1 MENEKSTI
9 LQGLNSEQKRAVS
22 CVDGPVLIVAGAGS
36 GKTRVLTSRI
46 AYILEK
52 GCDPAQI
59 LALTFTKKAASEMN
73 ERIAL
78 MVGEKRA
85 RRLCMGTF
93 HSVFIRF
100 LREFS
105 ESLGYPSTFTIYDT
119 SDSVSAIKTCLK
131 ELQLDDKVYKPKDV
145 LSRISMAKNNL
156 VTASAYR
163 RNATAVQNDAAAKK
177 PRICDIYELYSAK
190 CRQAGVMDFDDILLN
205 MNILLRDNPAAL
217 ENIAGRFM
225 YIMVDEYQD
234 TNFAQY
240 LILKK
245 LSQAHQNLCVVG
257 DDSQSIYAFR
267 GAKIENILNFKKDY
281 PQHNI
286 FRLEQ
291 NYRST
296 QTIVNAA
303 NSVIV
308 RNSARIPKECY
319 SRGDEGEL
327 IRLIKAYNEVEEAKL
342 VADSIKRHI
351 YADSAQYQDFVIL
364 YRTLNQSRIFEQH
377 LREKNIPYKVVSG
390 LPFLERVEVKDA
402 LAYLKLLANTSD
414 NEAFK
419 RAILLVPGIG
429 NTTVDS
435 LMSIAGAMNITYW
448 EALNQND
455 LEKFGIK
462 SGAIKKLVSF
472 RESINEFVNK
482 ARTEDCYTIARELI
496 AKFELLS
503 RYKSQNDVENQ
514 GRASNVEELMNWM
527 GVVTEEIKCNR
538 IEEMYASG
546 EIDEGVELTVNDV
559 PNVTIGDFLEN
570 AALLSATDSD
580 DDENKVSLMTIH
592 ASKGLEFPYVY
603 VVGMEENIFPSGGWM
618 ASEAEVEE
626 ERRLFYVAMTRAKKG
641 LELSLATIRFRNGKH
656 ESNQP
661 SRFVREID
669 PKYVLNPITKEEAMS
684 RSEGDSSSRGW
695 GSGQRFSRT
704 GTNTYGR
711 SGAVITQKRTP
722 DSAGRASE
730 PVRRPE
736 PMRSPEPVR
745 RTEPTVVRRVQSVP
759 TRVPDADF
767 EPTPILQLR
776 AGQRIEHNR
785 FGFGQIAEIT
795 GNPTDLKAK
804 IIFDEHG
811 EKILILKY
819 AKIRVVQG

>member
-177 PRICDIYELYSAK
+177 PRICDIYELYAAK
-190 CRQAGVMDFDDILLN
+190 CKQAGVMDFDDILLN

-217 ENIAGRFM
+217 ESIAGRFR